1 MSIASA
7 ATESD
12 NAAVAPSAPEELKL
26 EVGHVYRGHKPTRTG
41 SFFNPVVNDRQIL
54 WIGAFE
60 LQYDSPTVKNGHRYK
75 RMLISDFRKWAA
87 QDVTEQMPEGDW
99 ASWTKFEAER
109 AAAKEAEK
117 AAKAAAK
124 QVAKP
129 RKGVKA
135 EA

>member
-7 ATESD
+7 STESD
-12 NAAVAPSAPEELKL
+12 NAAAAPAVPEELKL
-26 EVGHVYRGHKPTRTG
+26 AVGRVYRGHKPTSTG
-41 SFFNPVVNDRQIL
+41 SIFNPVVNDRQIL

-60 LQYDSPTVKNGHRYK
+60 LQYDSPTVKNGQHYK

-87 QDVTEQMPEGDW
+87 KDVTDQMPEGDW

-109 AAAKEAEK
+109 AAAKEADK

-129 RKGVKA
+129 GKGVKA